1 MRPIRN
7 TCTGFFSRAIALVLV
22 TFACAPVWAQA
33 TSKPDAAARGAVQGK
48 PCTQCHGTSEQPAL
62 PGVPSLAG
70 QQAEFLEA
78 QLFFIREGLR
88 PVPQM
93 EGMLKGMKD
102 SDLSDMAAYFSKQAP
117 LRLRTKPNPELQARG
132 EAVAKQH
139 GCGTC
144 HMPDFAGQRQIPRI
158 NGQSEEYLAATLKAY
173 KDNKRTGSDTSM
185 NALMYG
191 ISESDMKALAH
202 YLAHRS

>member
-1 MRPIRN
+1 MRPIRH
-7 TCTGFFSRAIALVLV
+7 TCTGSFSRAIALLLA
-22 TFACAPVWAQA
+22 TIACAPSWAQT
-33 TSKPDAAARGAVQGK
+33 TSKADAGRGREKAK
-48 PCTQCHGTSEQPAL
+48 PCLQCHGTSEQPPLPAL
-62 PGVPSLAG
+62 PFLAG

-93 EGMLKGMKD
+93 EGMLKDMKD

-117 LRLRTKPNPELQARG
+117 LRLRTKLDPELQARG
-132 EAVAKQH
+132 EALAKRH

-158 NGQSEEYLAATLKAY
+158 NGQREDYLVATLKAY

-191 ISESDMKALAH
+191 ISDSDMKALAH